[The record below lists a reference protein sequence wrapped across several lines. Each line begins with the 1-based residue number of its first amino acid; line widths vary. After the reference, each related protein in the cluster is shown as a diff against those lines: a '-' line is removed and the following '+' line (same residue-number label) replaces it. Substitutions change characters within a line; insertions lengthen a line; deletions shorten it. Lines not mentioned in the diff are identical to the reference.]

1 LLRLLVAVKVDPEEA
16 GLTPQQAQQ
25 ALKMTRK

>member
-1 LLRLLVAVKVDPEEA
+1 VKVNPEEA
-16 GLTPQQAQQ
+16 GLTPQQAKE

>member
-1 LLRLLVAVKVDPEEA
+1 VAVKVNPEEA
-16 GLTPQQAQQ
+16 GLTPQQAKE